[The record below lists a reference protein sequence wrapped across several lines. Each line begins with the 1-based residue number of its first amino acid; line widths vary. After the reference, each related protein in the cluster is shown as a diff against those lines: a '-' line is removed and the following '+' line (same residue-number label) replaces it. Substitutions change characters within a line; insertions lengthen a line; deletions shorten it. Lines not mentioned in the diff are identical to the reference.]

1 MADKREQCKKCKRNC
16 PTYIVQVKLEKGR
29 IPFEECMDF
38 MPIQTN
44 ADRIRS
50 MTDKEMS
57 TDLIPLIMEVCEDGV
72 PCNELFLD
80 WLQSLWVRGQDADFG
95 II

>member
-1 MADKREQCKKCKRNC
+1 MEYCDKCGYVKQQCEC
-16 PTYIVQVKLEKGR
+16 EK
-29 IPFEECMDF
+29 PK
-38 MPIQTN
+38 TN

-72 PCNELFLD
+72 PCEELFLD
-80 WLQSLWVRGQDADFG
+80 WLQSEAE
-95 II
+95 